1 MSDLADLLKELEQV
15 AKDTNLKEV
24 KKEPLEE
31 SVASEDDV
39 TSLFEGLE
47 AAYTESKIEEE
58 IANRLSEEDERKLG
72 AFSGFMESVT
82 ELTNQSNPQKAIE
95 NLFATVASPQPPV
108 EVSDEPVVEEVAKV
122 IEEPTEVE
130 QADNIIEQIVSS
142 LDDMGGKTE
151 VKEQVDQISKL
162 RDEFNSFRTLVQQ
175 QIVSP
180 GSGEV
185 RLEFLDDVQRST
197 AKVDGKFLKYSSSD
211 GKFVGDE
218 PSVTSL
224 AITALDIDGGTDIG
238 ADLADADLIIV
249 DDGAGGTNRKST
261 LARLKTYIGSGS
273 SAADDISAGDA
284 AVTITTSSGDITID
298 AAANNSDIILK
309 GTDGGS
315 DTTFLTI
322 DGSAAGK
329 ATFNDE
335 IVSGAVITS
344 GAGLIIADA
353 GNIGSASDTDA
364 IAIASNGVVTFSQA
378 PVFPDG
384 SVDLADLD
392 IDGGTDIGAALA
404 DADLFIVDDGAGG
417 TNRKMAASRIATYV
431 GASAGGFSIGN
442 LDIDGGTDIGAGL
455 ADADLFIVD
464 DGAGG
469 TNRKTAASRIKTYIA
484 DVTLTTAAQTNIT
497 SLGTL
502 TALTVDNVVVN
513 GATIGHTD
521 DTDLMTVADGVL
533 TVAGEVDAVSL
544 DVSGDAD
551 IDGTLEADAITVN
564 GTTLAETIS
573 DTVGAMVGSNTET
586 GIAVTYQD
594 GDNTLDFALAA
605 AQTTITS
612 LLATDIKIGED
623 DQTKIDF
630 ETADEIHFYAANEHQ
645 IKLVDGALVPV
656 TDNDIDLG
664 TSSVEFKDAFFDG
677 TVTSDAFAGP
687 LTGDV
692 TGNAD
697 TATALATARTIGG
710 VSFDGSANIDL
721 LATDIKIGEDDQTKI
736 DFETANEI
744 HFYANNVSLISL
756 TNANSGDAVLTVPT
770 ADKNFTIK
778 GTDDSSGIT
787 ALDIDMAAA
796 GDATFNNK
804 IIAVELDIS
813 GDVDIDGTLEAYA
826 ITVNG
831 SALAS
836 SATTDTTNA
845 SNVGS
850 GTLAAARMA
859 AAQTAITSI
868 YNTSLAIGYG
878 SSHANIDFSTDNRIV
893 FDIDGTSQILLLDGV
908 FRPTTDSDVDL
919 GSSAKYWKDG
929 YIDTVTTT
937 GLVTAGGR
945 LITDDATEAT
955 STTDGALQTDG
966 GLSVVKDAV
975 FGDDVKLLS
984 DASVISFGADG
995 DVTLTHVA
1003 DTGVTLSAGDN
1014 ATVLQLDSNDSGASS
1029 GPKIILNRTS
1039 DSPADNDYSGTIIW
1053 NTENDNNQQF
1063 KAAQISVQAT
1073 DVSDGTED
1081 SNVQIATIVNG
1092 TATTG
1097 VTVSGSGIQVPDSGK
1112 IGSVSA
1118 PSAIDINSAGEVGI
1132 GAAASTSCTL
1142 NVYNNETGH
1151 YVIDAKQDNASS
1163 SSQVVNL
1170 LNDGTGYGIYSINGN
1185 GAGVYAQASRS
1196 TAGYFVQD
1204 GSVSS
1209 NYGVYGQSSTN
1220 YGIYGR
1226 TLGASAGG
1234 LIAYDN
1240 DGTTYG
1246 ILGYSPSSTAYS
1258 FYGNGE
1264 AFTSGTWA
1272 SSDSRLKDIQS
1283 RVTTSDGILAKINQL
1298 KPTYY
1303 KWKSTTDQGL
1313 KNTDEQIG
1321 FIAQEVESIFSHVIK
1336 DSPVPDLSES
1346 PPDSDGKVEKRDKT
1360 LNEELGNVKFLNYE
1374 KLTVYLTAALQ
1385 EASAKIDTL
1394 EARIKTLEDA

>member
-58 IANRLSEEDERKLG
+58 IANRLSEEDEKKLG

-82 ELTNQSNPQKAIE
+82 ELTNQSTPQKAIE
-95 NLFATVASPQPPV
+95 NLFATVAPPQPPV
-108 EVSDEPVVEEVAKV
+108 EVSDEPVVEEVTEV

-284 AVTITTSSGDITID
+284 AVNITTSSGDITID

-344 GAGLIIADA
+344 GAGLVIADA

-364 IAIASNGVVTFSQA
+364 IAIASDGVVTMNQIPVFSAGINVSGGTIAGTLSTAAQGNITSLGTLTALTVDNVVVNGATIGHTDDTDLMTVADGILTVAGEVQMTTLDIGGTNVTSTAAELNLLDGSSANSVVNSKAVIYGSSGELAGTLSTAAQGNVTSLGTLTTLTVDNIIINGTNIGHTSDTDSIAIASNGVVTFSQA

-384 SVDLADLD
+384 SIDLA
-392 IDGGTDIGAALA
+392 A
-404 DADLFIVDDGAGG
+404 
-417 TNRKMAASRIATYV
+417 
-431 GASAGGFSIGN
+431 

-513 GATIGHTD
+513 GSSIGHTD

-564 GTTLAETIS
+564 GTSLAETIS

-594 GDNTLDFALAA
+594 GDNTLDFAVDA

-612 LLATDIKIGED
+612 
-623 DQTKIDF
+623 
-630 ETADEIHFYAANEHQ
+630 
-645 IKLVDGALVPV
+645 
-656 TDNDIDLG
+656 
-664 TSSVEFKDAFFDG
+664 
-677 TVTSDAFAGP
+677 
-687 LTGDV
+687 
-692 TGNAD
+692 
-697 TATALATARTIGG
+697 
-710 VSFDGSANIDL
+710 L

-813 GDVDIDGTLEAYA
+813 GDVDIDGTLEADA

-845 SNVGS
+845 SNIGS

-984 DASVISFGADG
+984 DSSVVSFGADS

-1003 DTGVTLSAGDN
+1003 DTGVTLSAASGN
-1014 ATVLQLDSNDSGASS
+1014 ATVLQLDADEDGASS

-1039 DSPADNDYSGTIIW
+1039 DSPADNDYTGTIIFQG
-1053 NTENDNNQQF
+1053 ENDNNQQF
-1063 KAAQISVQAT
+1063 KTAQLSAQAT

-1081 SNVQIATIVNG
+1081 SQLQLATMVNG
-1092 TATTG
+1092 TLTNALVLENG
-1097 VTVSGSGIQVPDSGK
+1097 R
-1112 IGSVSA
+1112 
-1118 PSAIDINSAGEVGI
+1118 INSSAYSPAGSIVQVVVSS
-1132 GAAASTSCTL
+1132 AFTSFTTSTSFVDVT
-1142 NVYNNETGH
+1142 NASVAITP
-1151 YVIDAKQDNASS
+1151 ASS
-1163 SSQVVNL
+1163 SNKIYVIANVDSFQGGVTGVNNIYTQRLYKTVGGSDTVLTTRYLSSQSGGGGL
-1170 LNDGTGYGIYSINGN
+1170 QMYG
-1185 GAGVYAQASRS
+1185 S
-1196 TAGYFVQD
+1196 TAHAVLD
-1204 GSVSS
+1204 
-1209 NYGVYGQSSTN
+1209 
-1220 YGIYGR
+1220 
-1226 TLGASAGG
+1226 A
-1234 LIAYDN
+1234 
-1240 DGTTYG
+1240 
-1246 ILGYSPSSTAYS
+1246 PS
-1258 FYGNGE
+1258 
-1264 AFTSGTWA
+1264 
-1272 SSDSRLKDIQS
+1272 
-1283 RVTTSDGILAKINQL
+1283 TTSEI
-1298 KPTYY
+1298 TY
-1303 KWKSTTDQGL
+1303 
-1313 KNTDEQIG
+1313 
-1321 FIAQEVESIFSHVIK
+1321 
-1336 DSPVPDLSES
+1336 
-1346 PPDSDGKVEKRDKT
+1346 KVEHKVT
-1360 LNEELGNVKFLNYE
+1360 NSGGSSGANSSGNYIIAMEVQ
-1374 KLTVYLTAALQ
+1374 V
-1385 EASAKIDTL
+1385 
-1394 EARIKTLEDA
+1394 

>member
-58 IANRLSEEDERKLG
+58 IANRLSEEDEKKLD

-95 NLFATVASPQPPV
+95 NLFATVAPPQPPV
-108 EVSDEPVVEEVAKV
+108 EVSDEPVVEEVTEV

-284 AVTITTSSGDITID
+284 AVNITTSSGDITID

-344 GAGLIIADA
+344 GAGLVIADA

-364 IAIASNGVVTFSQA
+364 IAIASDGVVTMNQIPVFSAGINVSGGTIAGTLSTAAQGNITSLGTLTALTVDNVVVNGATIGHTDDTDLMTVADGILTVAGEVQMTTLDIGGTNVTSTAAELNLLDGSSANSVVNSKAVIYGSSGELAGTLSTAAQGNVTSLGTLTTLTVDNIIINGTNIGHTSDTDSIAIASNGVVTFSQA

-384 SVDLADLD
+384 SIDLAD
-392 IDGGTDIGAALA
+392 
-404 DADLFIVDDGAGG
+404 
-417 TNRKMAASRIATYV
+417 
-431 GASAGGFSIGN
+431 

-513 GATIGHTD
+513 GSTIGHTD

-594 GDNTLDFALAA
+594 GDNTLDFAVDA

-612 LLATDIKIGED
+612 
-623 DQTKIDF
+623 
-630 ETADEIHFYAANEHQ
+630 
-645 IKLVDGALVPV
+645 
-656 TDNDIDLG
+656 
-664 TSSVEFKDAFFDG
+664 
-677 TVTSDAFAGP
+677 
-687 LTGDV
+687 
-692 TGNAD
+692 
-697 TATALATARTIGG
+697 
-710 VSFDGSANIDL
+710 L

-813 GDVDIDGTLEAYA
+813 GDVDIDGTLEADA

-845 SNVGS
+845 SNIGS

-878 SSHANIDFSTDNRIV
+878 SSHANINFGTDNQIT
-893 FDIDGTSQILLLDGV
+893 FDIDGTGQVVLKDGMFHAV
-908 FRPTTDSDVDL
+908 TDSDVDL
-919 GSSAKYWKDG
+919 GKSDKYWKDA

-984 DASVISFGADG
+984 DSSVVSFGADS

-1003 DTGVTLSAGDN
+1003 DTGVTLSAASGN
-1014 ATVLQLDSNDSGASS
+1014 ATVLQLDADEDGASS

-1039 DSPADNDYSGTIIW
+1039 DSPADNDYTGTIIFQG
-1053 NTENDNNQQF
+1053 ENDNNQQF
-1063 KAAQISVQAT
+1063 KTAQLSAQAL

-1081 SNVQIATIVNG
+1081 SQLQLATMVNG
-1092 TATTG
+1092 TLTNALVLENGRINSSAYSPAGSIVQVVVSSAFTSFTTSTSFVDITNASVAITPASSSNKIFVIANVDSFQAGVTG
-1097 VTVSGSGIQVPDSGK
+1097 VNQILTQRLYKTVGGSDTVLTTTYISSQSGSGGLQMY
-1112 IGSVSA
+1112 
-1118 PSAIDINSAGEVGI
+1118 
-1132 GAAASTSCTL
+1132 ASTAHAILDSPSTTSEITYKVEHKVT
-1142 NVYNNETGH
+1142 NSGGSSG
-1151 YVIDAKQDNASS
+1151 ANASGNYIIAMEV
-1163 SSQVVNL
+1163 QV
-1170 LNDGTGYGIYSINGN
+1170 
-1185 GAGVYAQASRS
+1185 
-1196 TAGYFVQD
+1196 
-1204 GSVSS
+1204 
-1209 NYGVYGQSSTN
+1209 
-1220 YGIYGR
+1220 
-1226 TLGASAGG
+1226 
-1234 LIAYDN
+1234 
-1240 DGTTYG
+1240 
-1246 ILGYSPSSTAYS
+1246 
-1258 FYGNGE
+1258 
-1264 AFTSGTWA
+1264 
-1272 SSDSRLKDIQS
+1272 
-1283 RVTTSDGILAKINQL
+1283 
-1298 KPTYY
+1298 
-1303 KWKSTTDQGL
+1303 
-1313 KNTDEQIG
+1313 
-1321 FIAQEVESIFSHVIK
+1321 
-1336 DSPVPDLSES
+1336 
-1346 PPDSDGKVEKRDKT
+1346 
-1360 LNEELGNVKFLNYE
+1360 
-1374 KLTVYLTAALQ
+1374 
-1385 EASAKIDTL
+1385 
-1394 EARIKTLEDA
+1394 

>member
-58 IANRLSEEDERKLG
+58 IANRLSEEDEKKLG

-82 ELTNQSNPQKAIE
+82 ELTNQSTPQKAIE

-108 EVSDEPVVEEVAKV
+108 EVSDEPVVEEVTEV

-284 AVTITTSSGDITID
+284 AVNITTSSGDITID

-344 GAGLIIADA
+344 GAGLVIADA

-364 IAIASNGVVTFSQA
+364 IAIASDGVVTMNQIPVFSAGINVSGGTIAGTLSTVAQGNITSLGTLTTLTVDNIIINGTNIGHTSDTDSIAIASNGVVTFSQA

-384 SVDLADLD
+384 SIDLAD
-392 IDGGTDIGAALA
+392 
-404 DADLFIVDDGAGG
+404 
-417 TNRKMAASRIATYV
+417 
-431 GASAGGFSIGN
+431 

-513 GATIGHTD
+513 GSTIGHTD

-594 GDNTLDFALAA
+594 GDNTLDFAVDA

-612 LLATDIKIGED
+612 
-623 DQTKIDF
+623 
-630 ETADEIHFYAANEHQ
+630 
-645 IKLVDGALVPV
+645 
-656 TDNDIDLG
+656 
-664 TSSVEFKDAFFDG
+664 
-677 TVTSDAFAGP
+677 
-687 LTGDV
+687 
-692 TGNAD
+692 
-697 TATALATARTIGG
+697 
-710 VSFDGSANIDL
+710 L

-813 GDVDIDGTLEAYA
+813 GDVDIDGTLEADA

-845 SNVGS
+845 SNIGS

-975 FGDDVKLLS
+975 FGDDVKLL
-984 DASVISFGADG
+984 
-995 DVTLTHVA
+995 
-1003 DTGVTLSAGDN
+1003 
-1014 ATVLQLDSNDSGASS
+1014 
-1029 GPKIILNRTS
+1029 
-1039 DSPADNDYSGTIIW
+1039 
-1053 NTENDNNQQF
+1053 
-1063 KAAQISVQAT
+1063 
-1073 DVSDGTED
+1073 
-1081 SNVQIATIVNG
+1081 
-1092 TATTG
+1092 
-1097 VTVSGSGIQVPDSGK
+1097 
-1112 IGSVSA
+1112 
-1118 PSAIDINSAGEVGI
+1118 
-1132 GAAASTSCTL
+1132 
-1142 NVYNNETGH
+1142 
-1151 YVIDAKQDNASS
+1151 
-1163 SSQVVNL
+1163 
-1170 LNDGTGYGIYSINGN
+1170 
-1185 GAGVYAQASRS
+1185 
-1196 TAGYFVQD
+1196 
-1204 GSVSS
+1204 
-1209 NYGVYGQSSTN
+1209 
-1220 YGIYGR
+1220 
-1226 TLGASAGG
+1226 
-1234 LIAYDN
+1234 
-1240 DGTTYG
+1240 
-1246 ILGYSPSSTAYS
+1246 
-1258 FYGNGE
+1258 
-1264 AFTSGTWA
+1264 
-1272 SSDSRLKDIQS
+1272 
-1283 RVTTSDGILAKINQL
+1283 
-1298 KPTYY
+1298 
-1303 KWKSTTDQGL
+1303 
-1313 KNTDEQIG
+1313 
-1321 FIAQEVESIFSHVIK
+1321 
-1336 DSPVPDLSES
+1336 
-1346 PPDSDGKVEKRDKT
+1346 
-1360 LNEELGNVKFLNYE
+1360 
-1374 KLTVYLTAALQ
+1374 
-1385 EASAKIDTL
+1385 
-1394 EARIKTLEDA
+1394 

>member
-58 IANRLSEEDERKLG
+58 IANRLSEEDEKKLD

-108 EVSDEPVVEEVAKV
+108 EVSDEPVVEEVTEV

-218 PSVTSL
+218 PSVSSL

-284 AVTITTSSGDITID
+284 AVNITTSSGDITID

-344 GAGLIIADA
+344 GAGLVIADA

-364 IAIASNGVVTFSQA
+364 IAIASDGVVTMNQIPVFSAGINVSGGTIAGTLSTAAQGNITSLGTLTALTVDNVVVNGATIGHTDDTDLMTVADGILTVAGEVQMTTLDIGGTNVTSTAAELNLLDGSSANSVVNSKAVIYGSSGELAGTLSTAAQGNVTSLGTLTTLTVDNIIINGTNIGHTSDTDSIAIASNGVVTFSQA

-384 SVDLADLD
+384 SIDLADLD
-392 IDGGTDIGAALA
+392 IDGGTDIGAA
-404 DADLFIVDDGAGG
+404 
-417 TNRKMAASRIATYV
+417 
-431 GASAGGFSIGN
+431 
-442 LDIDGGTDIGAGL
+442 L

-513 GATIGHTD
+513 GSTIGHTD

-564 GTTLAETIS
+564 GTSLAETIS

-594 GDNTLDFALAA
+594 GDNTLDFAVDA

-612 LLATDIKIGED
+612 
-623 DQTKIDF
+623 
-630 ETADEIHFYAANEHQ
+630 
-645 IKLVDGALVPV
+645 
-656 TDNDIDLG
+656 
-664 TSSVEFKDAFFDG
+664 
-677 TVTSDAFAGP
+677 
-687 LTGDV
+687 
-692 TGNAD
+692 
-697 TATALATARTIGG
+697 
-710 VSFDGSANIDL
+710 L

-813 GDVDIDGTLEAYA
+813 GDVDIDGTLEADA

-845 SNVGS
+845 SNIGS

-878 SSHANIDFSTDNRIV
+878 SSHANINFGTDNQIT
-893 FDIDGTSQILLLDGV
+893 FDIDGTGQVVLKDGMFHAV
-908 FRPTTDSDVDL
+908 TDSDVDL
-919 GSSAKYWKDG
+919 GKSDKYWKDA

-984 DASVISFGADG
+984 DSSVVSFGADS

-1003 DTGVTLSAGDN
+1003 DTGVTLSAASGN
-1014 ATVLQLDSNDSGASS
+1014 ATVLQLDADEDGASS

-1039 DSPADNDYSGTIIW
+1039 DSPADNDYTGTIIFQG
-1053 NTENDNNQQF
+1053 ENDNNQQF
-1063 KAAQISVQAT
+1063 KTAQLSAQAT

-1081 SNVQIATIVNG
+1081 SQLQLATMVNG
-1092 TATTG
+1092 TLTNALVLENG
-1097 VTVSGSGIQVPDSGK
+1097 R
-1112 IGSVSA
+1112 
-1118 PSAIDINSAGEVGI
+1118 INSSSYSPAGSIVQVVVSS
-1132 GAAASTSCTL
+1132 AFTSFTTSTSFVDVT
-1142 NVYNNETGH
+1142 NASVAITP
-1151 YVIDAKQDNASS
+1151 ASS
-1163 SSQVVNL
+1163 SNKIFVIANVDSFQGGVTGVNQIYTQRLYKTVGGRDTVLSTRYLSSQSGGGGL
-1170 LNDGTGYGIYSINGN
+1170 QMYG
-1185 GAGVYAQASRS
+1185 S
-1196 TAGYFVQD
+1196 TAHAVLD
-1204 GSVSS
+1204 
-1209 NYGVYGQSSTN
+1209 
-1220 YGIYGR
+1220 
-1226 TLGASAGG
+1226 A
-1234 LIAYDN
+1234 
-1240 DGTTYG
+1240 
-1246 ILGYSPSSTAYS
+1246 PS
-1258 FYGNGE
+1258 
-1264 AFTSGTWA
+1264 
-1272 SSDSRLKDIQS
+1272 
-1283 RVTTSDGILAKINQL
+1283 TTSEI
-1298 KPTYY
+1298 TY
-1303 KWKSTTDQGL
+1303 
-1313 KNTDEQIG
+1313 
-1321 FIAQEVESIFSHVIK
+1321 
-1336 DSPVPDLSES
+1336 
-1346 PPDSDGKVEKRDKT
+1346 KVEHKVT
-1360 LNEELGNVKFLNYE
+1360 NSGGSSGANSSGNYIIAMEVQ
-1374 KLTVYLTAALQ
+1374 V
-1385 EASAKIDTL
+1385 
-1394 EARIKTLEDA
+1394 